1 MVRPRTRRV
10 ATVRHWTLE
19 QAEAA
24 LPEVAA
30 IVRRVRV
37 LVRESREHARNHEGG
52 RGAPVAGNGHGPTV
66 RVDDRELRALLS
78 DLEARG
84 IIVRDPARG
93 LIDFPARNATGET
106 YHLCWLDG
114 EAALEWWHWPDA
126 GFAGRSPLDE
136 APE

>member
-24 LPEVAA
+24 LPEVAT

-52 RGAPVAGNGHGPTV
+52 RGAPVAGNGHGPKV